1 MSRNQSNQQTGGEST
16 SFTHTAVEK
25 GKSKPAPYLWVPT
38 LYLGEALPFSAVML
52 ISVIMFKELQL
63 SDGQITLYTGWLG
76 LPWVIKPI
84 WSTIIDNLK
93 TKRWWIVTM
102 QFLMGI
108 SLALVAFTLNTP
120 FWLQST
126 LAIFMLIAFASATH
140 DISADGF
147 YIIGLCNKDQELYVG
162 VRNTFYRI
170 GMVIGQGGLV
180 LLAGYMQKGAFGSM
194 LQSTTASW
202 STVFIILG
210 ILMFAL
216 AAYHAFILP
225 RVETSVH
232 ERFHF
237 VEQLHEFVATLR
249 VFITKPH
256 IISALCFILLFRL
269 PEGLL
274 TKIVPLFLL
283 RSFEE
288 GGLQMSNV
296 HFGFIYGTLGVIGL
310 LLGGIIGGW
319 AVSKWGLRKCLWP
332 LVMCITLPDVV
343 YVYLSYFPTT
353 NLWLIGSCVCI
364 EQLGYGLGFAAYTL
378 YLVTF
383 SRGERSTA
391 VFSICTAGQYLGGVM
406 IPGMVSGLISDSIG
420 YQHFFLL
427 IMAFCLVTFAV
438 TAFVK
443 IKEE

>member
-1 MSRNQSNQQTGGEST
+1 MKTK
-16 SFTHTAVEK
+16 AY
-25 GKSKPAPYLWVPT
+25 AWVPS

-52 ISVIMFKELQL
+52 ISVIMFQELGL
-63 SDGQITLYTGWLG
+63 ADEQITFYTGWLG

-84 WSTIIDNLK
+84 WSPIIDNLK

-102 QFLMGI
+102 QFLMGVA
-108 SLALVAFTLNTP
+108 LALVAFTLPTD
-120 FWLQST
+120 FWFQGI

-147 YIIGLCNKDQELYVG
+147 YIIALPDKEQELYVG

-180 LLAGYMQKGAFGSM
+180 LLAGYLQELGMRNEDLGMDTSSGIQFLTPHSSFLIGSWM
-194 LQSTTASW
+194 
-202 STVFIILG
+202 TVFIILG
-210 ILMFAL
+210 ILMFL
-216 AAYHAFILP
+216 LGLYHAFILP
-225 RVETSVH
+225 KVETAVH
-232 ERFHF
+232 DRFNF
-237 VEQLHEFVATLR
+237 KEQMHEFGQTLK
-249 VFITKPH
+249 VFVTKPH
-256 IISALCFILLFRL
+256 LISALCFILLFRL

-274 TKIVPLFLL
+274 TKIVPLFLK
-283 RSFEE
+283 RSAAE
-288 GGLQMSNV
+288 GGLAMNDV
-296 HFGFIYGTLGVIGL
+296 DFGLIYGTLGVIGL

-319 AVSKWGLRKCLWP
+319 AVSKWGLKRCLWP
-332 LVMCITLPDVV
+332 LVLCITLPDIV
-343 YVYLSYFPTT
+343 YVYLSYVPTD

-364 EQLGYGLGFAAYTL
+364 EQIGYGLGFAAYTL

-406 IPGMVSGLISDSIG
+406 IPGIVSGFISGNIG
-420 YQHFFLL
+420 YQNFFWVV
-427 IMAFCLVTFAV
+427 MAFCLVTFAV

-443 IKEE
+443 IEDHKE